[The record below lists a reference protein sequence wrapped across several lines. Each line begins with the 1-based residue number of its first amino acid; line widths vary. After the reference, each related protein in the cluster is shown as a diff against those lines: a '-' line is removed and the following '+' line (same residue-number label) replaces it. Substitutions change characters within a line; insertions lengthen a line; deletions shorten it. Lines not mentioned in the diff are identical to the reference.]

1 MQKTVPRPSL
11 PKREQEAVRLWIEIS
26 RCSGM
31 LQRHMD
37 GQLRKKHHQSMSRF
51 DVLSQLERAEG
62 KRLSTKVLAGQL
74 LASSGNITR
83 LLDRM
88 INDGLL
94 TRQANAQDRRSV
106 DIAMTEKGLQCFYEM
121 ARDHAAWTTKA
132 LDDLSLARMRELKDL
147 LQETR
152 VSLETRGL

>member
-1 MQKTVPRPSL
+1 MPRPTL

-37 GQLRKKHHQSMSRF
+37 GRLRKKHHQSMSRF
-51 DVLSQLERAEG
+51 DVLSQLERAES
-62 KRLSTKVLAGQL
+62 KRLPTKVLAGQL

-88 INDGLL
+88 IDDGLL
-94 TRQANAQDRRSV
+94 IRQANVQDRRSV
-106 DIAMTEKGLQCFYEM
+106 DIGMTEKGLHCFYEM
-121 ARDHAAWTTKA
+121 ARDHAAWTNEA
-132 LDDLSLARMRELKDL
+132 LDDLTLPRMRELRDL

-152 VSLETRGL
+152 VSLETQGL